1 MSQKKG
7 ISALGSLILIIL
19 VAAAGYFGYRTLNSP
34 TFETNKPILSM
45 PLERYWNRH
54 HPFDVNL
61 SDDTG
66 LKEVVAYLSNGKERV
81 KIADLT
87 FKKPPK
93 SYTLKI
99 KYPKIGFASDS
110 DQLQLTV
117 VARDIS
123 KWHFFKGNSAVKK
136 MRLRID
142 DQKPD
147 LFSLI
152 TSYGITR
159 GGSALAIF
167 KATDQNLKELYVETN
182 FGKRF
187 EPTPFYKEGYY
198 IVLLAWPIDQKRF
211 SAKVVAVDE
220 AGNRT
225 KARLS
230 LFLKS
235 RSYRTSYLQA
245 KERFINGK
253 IADLAEDEP
262 EKTKDLSPTE
272 KLKFIN
278 ETYRTQNDGL
288 IKKVTS
294 RVDHNRVDAF
304 PIRPFYPLK
313 NGKVVGSFGD
323 HRYYWYQTKENVIS
337 ESYHLGIDLASVRQD
352 NIYSS
357 NPGITVFAD
366 YNGIYGNNIII
377 YHGLGLY
384 TVYGHC
390 STLLKKRGDLVK
402 AGEVIAKTGATG
414 LALGDHL
421 HFSTMV
427 HGIFVRPAEWMDSKW
442 IQANITDV
450 IENAKK
456 MIDK

>member
-1 MSQKKG
+1 MHLRRA
-7 ISALGSLILIIL
+7 SALGSLIVLFIL
-19 VAAAGYFGYRTLNSP
+19 AGLGYAGYKTINSP
-34 TFETNKPILSM
+34 MFETDKPVIDM
-45 PLERYWNRH
+45 PLQRYWNSH
-54 HPFDVNL
+54 HPFTVTI
-61 SDDTG
+61 SDDSG
-66 LKEVVAYLSNGKERV
+66 LKNVTAYLSDGKERV
-81 KIADLT
+81 KIADID

-93 SYTLKI
+93 NYKLTI
-99 KYPKIGFASDS
+99 KYPKIGFENQSD
-110 DQLQLTV
+110 DLLLTV
-117 VARDIS
+117 VANDIS
-123 KWHFFKGNSAVKK
+123 KWHFFKGNHTVKK
-136 MRLRID
+136 MRIRVD
-142 DQKPD
+142 SQKPD
-147 LFSLI
+147 VFSLV

-167 KATDQNLKELYVETN
+167 KASDKNLKELYVETN
-182 FGKRF
+182 FGKKF

-211 SAKVVAVDE
+211 SAKVVAIDA
-220 AGNRT
+220 AGNKT

-245 KERFINGK
+245 KDRFINGK

-262 EKTKDLSPTE
+262 EKTKNLSPTE
-272 KLKFIN
+272 KLRFIN
-278 ETYRTQNDGL
+278 EFYRTENDEL
-288 IKKVTS
+288 IKKVAS
-294 RVDHNRVDAF
+294 RVDHNRIESF
-304 PIRPFYPLK
+304 NIKPFYPLK

-323 HRYYWYQTKENVIS
+323 HRYYWYGDKSNVIS
-337 ESYHLGIDLASVRQD
+337 ESYHLGIDLASIRQD
-352 NIYSS
+352 NIYST
-357 NPGITVFAD
+357 NPGIVVFAN

-402 AGEVIAKTGATG
+402 ANEVIAKTGATG

-427 HGIFVRPAEWMDSKW
+427 QGIFVRPAEWMDSKW
-442 IQANITDV
+442 IKANITDV
-450 IENAKK
+450 INSAKQ